1 MSLWKVMT
9 RPMSQAA
16 QVAGAQEAAQVNT
29 TLRGREREHKL
40 QLLSPCLVHYLTLRN
55 IRS

>member
-29 TLRGREREHKL
+29 TVRGREREHKL